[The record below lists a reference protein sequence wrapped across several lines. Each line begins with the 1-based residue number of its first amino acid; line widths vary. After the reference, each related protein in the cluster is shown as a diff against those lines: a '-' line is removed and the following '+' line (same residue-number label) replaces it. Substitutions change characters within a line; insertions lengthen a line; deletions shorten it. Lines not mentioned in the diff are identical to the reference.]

1 MLFDPRAVY
10 CSKRCRQTAWRARRG
25 RALAETWSRPIR
37 VAYADPPYMG
47 LAGRYYRNEP
57 TFAGEVDHGALLE
70 RLRVDAFDGWALSAS
85 AESLQV
91 LLPMCPVGVRVC
103 PWVKPHG
110 VPEATRGIHNAW
122 EPVIVWGGRQRP
134 PGVRDWL
141 SALPARGGGDLMG
154 RKPLRFC
161 CWLFD
166 LLGMQAGDELV
177 DIFPGTGV
185 VSRAWAE
192 VSRGARGDARRYLS
206 RSADDDT
213 SARAPGD
220 ASPMTR
226 GDGCG
231 VEDQRREGPR
241 EVDAL

>member
-1 MLFDPRAVY
+1 MSGSSRCGWCSAPLTDPRAVY

-37 VAYADPPYMG
+37 VAYADPPYVG
-47 LAGRYYRNEP
+47 LAAKYYGDQP
-57 TFAGEVDHGALLE
+57 TFAGEVDHRALLE
-70 RLRVDAFDGWALSAS
+70 RLRVESPDGWALSAS
-85 AESLQV
+85 AASLQE

-110 VPEATRGIHNAW
+110 VRETTLGIHNAW

-166 LLGMQAGDELV
+166 LLGLQPGDELV
-177 DIFPGTGV
+177 DLFPGTGIV
-185 VSRAWAE
+185 GRAWAA
-192 VSRGARGDARRYLS
+192 VSSGALGDVSGLLEDEASPRGIGDGSRRYP
-206 RSADDDT
+206 DDGRV
-213 SARAPGD
+213 A
-220 ASPMTR
+220 
-226 GDGCG
+226 C
-231 VEDQRREGPR
+231 
-241 EVDAL
+241 